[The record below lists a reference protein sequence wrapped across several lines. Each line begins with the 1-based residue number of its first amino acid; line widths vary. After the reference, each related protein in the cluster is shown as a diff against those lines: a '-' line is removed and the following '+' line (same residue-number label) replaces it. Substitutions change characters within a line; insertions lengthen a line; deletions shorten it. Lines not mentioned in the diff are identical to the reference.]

1 MIDFTR
7 PDGLYLL
14 YEIFWEEDSLM
25 VNFGEYLVSLR
36 EKNGLSIQEL
46 SRRSE
51 VAASY
56 IDRIEKGKKLKTV
69 GGKRVPSVPSPKI
82 LERLA
87 PHLNV
92 SFTTLM
98 KAAGHIKDE
107 AEGKPELLEIINAG
121 LARLE
126 GREPDL
132 VLCNL
137 LAEYIKAAIEIDSD
151 KKEELPQ
158 KVSRVVEMALHI
170 SVLWHKPG
178 E

>member
-1 MIDFTR
+1 
-7 PDGLYLL
+7 
-14 YEIFWEEDSLM
+14 M

-36 EKNGLSIQEL
+36 EKNSLSIQEL

-69 GGKRVPSVPSPKI
+69 DGERVPSVPSPKI

-98 KAAGHIKDE
+98 KAAGHIKEDG
-107 AEGKPELLEIINAG
+107 EGKPELLEFVNAG
-121 LARLE
+121 LAKLE
-126 GREPDL
+126 GREPGL
-132 VLCNL
+132 KLCGY
-137 LAEYIKAAIEIDSD
+137 LADYIKSAIDIEPE
-151 KKEELPQ
+151 KTEELPT
-158 KVSRVVEMALHI
+158 KIARVVETALKV
-170 SVLWHKPG
+170 SELWHKPG
-178 E
+178 K

>member
-1 MIDFTR
+1 
-7 PDGLYLL
+7 
-14 YEIFWEEDSLM
+14 M

-56 IDRIEKGKKLKTV
+56 IDRIEKGKKMKTV
-69 GGKRVPSVPSPKI
+69 EGERVPSVPSPKI

-98 KAAGHIKDE
+98 RAAGHIKDE
-107 AEGKPELLEIINAG
+107 ADGKPELLEIIGAG
-121 LARLE
+121 LAKVD
-126 GREPDL
+126 GREPGL
-132 VLCNL
+132 ELSGQ
-137 LAEYIKAAIEIDSD
+137 LAEYIRAAIGINPD
-151 KKEELPQ
+151 KKEEMPLKIANVIEKAMQ
-158 KVSRVVEMALHI
+158 I

-178 E
+178 K